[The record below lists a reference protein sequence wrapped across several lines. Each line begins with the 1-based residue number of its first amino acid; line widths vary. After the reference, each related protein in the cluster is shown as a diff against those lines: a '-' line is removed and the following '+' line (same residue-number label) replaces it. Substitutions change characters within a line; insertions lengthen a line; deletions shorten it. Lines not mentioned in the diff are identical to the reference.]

1 MVRRARDN
9 RSAMGGEGG
18 VRQQMDNPASSSS
31 MGAPPIGTSSLALLL
46 LFEVC
51 WGDMSPTLARRI
63 AEAATRDG
71 LNHPSVDKIASAGAN
86 GTYSGNVWR
95 DVKLRMIP
103 SVLQSAMGSIR
114 VPMKILGMRRQF
126 DLDIIWPHVLFSRSS
141 HWNKQVFLERFCGG
155 NPVNL
160 QFFWQSQKKHP
171 SYSGHPMHAHS
182 EGLHF
187 ATHGVPLSMH
197 ADGTNVISVGKK
209 NAKHM
214 DCISWSGLLDK
225 QTDAATVNFIA
236 VFVFVLNQISDVGFH
251 TMDAV
256 WSCLC
261 WSFQCLYLGKHPTHD
276 WRGREFDERDGHFY
290 TNSGQSLAG
299 GFFGTF
305 WSGRFD
311 LDFCTKGL
319 KMPSHNASQCSK
331 CPVGRFG
338 DMLFTDVGDAAT
350 WIAAR
355 YSNLQYALKFPNRHL
370 IYSIRFAIPHQPIR
384 GKFPV

>member
-126 DLDIIWPHVLFSRSS
+126 DLDIIWPHVLFSRIY

-160 QFFWQSQKKHP
+160 QFFWQSQK
-171 SYSGHPMHAHS
+171 MHAHS

-197 ADGTNVISVGKK
+197 ADGTNVI
-209 NAKHM
+209 
-214 DCISWSGLLDK
+214 
-225 QTDAATVNFIA
+225 
-236 VFVFVLNQISDVGFH
+236 
-251 TMDAV
+251 
-256 WSCLC
+256 
-261 WSFQCLYLGKHPTHD
+261 
-276 WRGREFDERDGHFY
+276 
-290 TNSGQSLAG
+290 
-299 GFFGTF
+299 
-305 WSGRFD
+305 
-311 LDFCTKGL
+311 
-319 KMPSHNASQCSK
+319 
-331 CPVGRFG
+331 
-338 DMLFTDVGDAAT
+338 
-350 WIAAR
+350 
-355 YSNLQYALKFPNRHL
+355 
-370 IYSIRFAIPHQPIR
+370 
-384 GKFPV
+384 